1 MSRTYNFRTRTDA
14 GIAIQP
20 RVSAAAASRPRTVA
34 TGTRDPP
41 PYVPSPAHNNDSTTA
56 LYSDVVASRPPSPRR
71 EKDTESVEARDVE
84 DERLEGDVPVANITV
99 PNVNDNNSSYEEVPH
114 ELNENDSP
122 WTTVI
127 HRHRRVR
134 SLSSLNVPRT
144 NNREAGNIQGE
155 LTAEQARVVYA
166 ATNNMTIQQ
175 KETLKRRHDKVNS
188 PQSPTH
194 SNGEGPSRNKGKGID
209 PREWGNVN
217 ISQESLD
224 VEAQVAA
231 LESFNKQPHETAR
244 RKHGKKSR
252 RERKTAKSKSAHIVQ
267 VHAASR
273 PVNQIS
279 KESYLGA
286 ALRNT
291 GRSSHS

>member
-99 PNVNDNNSSYEEVPH
+99 PNINDNNSSYEEVPH

-122 WTTVI
+122 WTMVI
-127 HRHRRVR
+127 HRHRRAR
-134 SLSSLNVPRT
+134 SLSSLNGPRT

-166 ATNNMTIQQ
+166 ATNNMTVQQ

-244 RKHGKKSR
+244 RKHGKKS
-252 RERKTAKSKSAHIVQ
+252 
-267 VHAASR
+267 
-273 PVNQIS
+273 
-279 KESYLGA
+279 
-286 ALRNT
+286 
-291 GRSSHS
+291 